1 MGKGRLFVVS
11 GPSGVGKGTVISA
24 LLSKY
29 PKAWLSISA
38 TTRKPR
44 PGERHGVDYF
54 FIEEDDFLDKARK
67 GDFLEWAEVHGNLY
81 GTPVDEVERKLAE
94 GRDVFLEIDVKGA
107 LQVMEKVPDAITIFL
122 APPSMEELEKRL
134 LKRGTESEE
143 EIDIRLR
150 NAEKEARLA
159 QSFRYLIINDDLERA
174 VDELCAIY
182 EKERRGNNGQ
192 DKDVGG

>member
-81 GTPVDEVERKLAE
+81 GTPVGEVERKLAE

-107 LQVMEKVPDAITIFL
+107 LQVMKKVPDAITIFL

-150 NAEKEARLA
+150 NAEKEARFA

-174 VDELCAIY
+174 VEELCAIY
-182 EKERRGNNGQ
+182 EKERGGNNGQ